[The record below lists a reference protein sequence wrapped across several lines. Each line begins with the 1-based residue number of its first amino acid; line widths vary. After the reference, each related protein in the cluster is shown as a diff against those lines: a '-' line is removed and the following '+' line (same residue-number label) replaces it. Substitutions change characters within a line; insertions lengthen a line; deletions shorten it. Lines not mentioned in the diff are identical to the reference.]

1 MAEYSCHGAISPPFS
16 GQPIPRIEYTAKERE
31 VWHEVWTKLEPLL
44 RQHACKQYLE
54 SVDFFGFTADEIPQ
68 LEDMSAVLQQTTGF
82 QIRPVAGLLH
92 PRDFLNGL
100 AFRTF
105 HSTQYVRHES
115 RPEYTPEPDIVH
127 EMIGHVPMLAHPAF
141 CDLVH
146 AIGVASLGADESTIW
161 HLTKCYWYTVE
172 FGVVLEE
179 GQHKAFGAGVLSS
192 FGELLNM
199 ASGKPRFEA
208 YDPFSKQPK
217 MSYKDGYQ
225 TRYFVIDSFER
236 GAQQLRDYC
245 ASLQKDL
252 PSEVVAAVGKA

>member
-1 MAEYSCHGAISPPFS
+1 M
-16 GQPIPRIEYTAKERE
+16 
-31 VWHEVWTKLEPLL
+31 WHKVWTQLEPLL
-44 RQHACKQYLE
+44 RTHACRQYLE
-54 SVDFFGFTADEIPQ
+54 SVDMFGFTADDIPQ
-68 LEDMSAVLQQTTGF
+68 LEDMSAVLQRTTGF

-105 HSTQYVRHES
+105 HSTQYVRHAS

-127 EMIGHVPMLAHPAF
+127 EMIGHVPMLVHPDF

-161 HLTKCYWYTVE
+161 HLTKCYWFTVE
-172 FGVVLEE
+172 FGVVREQGLN
-179 GQHKAFGAGVLSS
+179 KAFGAGILSS

-199 ASGKPRFEA
+199 ASDAPAFVPF
-208 YDPFSKQPK
+208 DPFAKQPK

-225 TRYFVIDSFER
+225 TRYFVLESFEH

-245 ASLQKDL
+245 NSLHQDL
-252 PSEVVAAVGKA
+252 PEEVRAVIGRV